1 MAEIA
6 ILGGSGFYELL
17 DDADE
22 VLLDTPYGPASDAV
36 FTGTFEGREVAFLPR
51 HGRGHRLPPHRI
63 NYRANLWALKSLGA
77 NCVIAPAAVGSL
89 QPHLPPGTFVVLDQ
103 VVDRTRGRDDTYFDG
118 PVVTHVSLADPYC
131 PELRA
136 AAVACLAEVGI
147 PHHDGGANVVIQGPR
162 FSTRAESRWFT
173 RMGWE
178 VVGMTQYPEV
188 ALARELELCML
199 GIALVTD
206 YDVGLEDDPDVSPVS
221 THEVMETFQANLHQL
236 RRLLTELVPRVPS
249 ERRCSC
255 GTALGGAR
263 VTP

>member
-1 MAEIA
+1 MAEIG

-17 DDADE
+17 EGAEE
-22 VLLDTPYGPASDAV
+22 VLVDTPYGPASDAV

-51 HGRGHRLPPHRI
+51 HGRGHRMPPHRI
-63 NYRANLWALKSLGA
+63 NYRANLWALRSLGITRL
-77 NCVIAPAAVGSL
+77 IAPAAVGSL

-103 VVDRTRGRDDTYFDG
+103 VVDRTRGRDDTYFEG

-131 PELRA
+131 QELRA
-136 AAVACLAEVGI
+136 AAVGSLADLDI
-147 PHHDGGANVVIQGPR
+147 PHGDGGTNVVIQGPR

-173 RMGWE
+173 RMGWD

-206 YDVGLEDDPDVSPVS
+206 YDVGLEDDPDVTPVS
-221 THEVMETFQANLHQL
+221 SREVLETFQANLHQL
-236 RRLLTELVPRVPS
+236 RRLLTELVPRVPR
-249 ERRCSC
+249 ERRCQC
-255 GTALGGAR
+255 GSALQGAR